1 MYLETMEFR
10 NPARWP
16 EWLADMSMSL
26 IRRYVYRWSNRE
38 APKELS
44 PEARDEIASRI
55 IFDIMTAGEIPDG
68 MTVRH
73 YVFSVCRR
81 WRIRNW
87 NGDCE
92 LDAARKRRERGLMTG
107 RVGRNDEPYSGASID
122 ARMNSPF
129 QILSALEIATGE
141 LILSPKAIETREARG
156 QCEYIR
162 GGLYAVSDRQ
172 AKNRRKAVKSRCR
185 IVTVCE
191 IESRA
196 TDRTYITFR
205 KIRLA
210 TTRHIGTIANRDI
223 GKVRLS
229 IPSDEA
235 RETIVRDPHGQF
247 IPAPIPAPRP
257 GWKEFR
263 PARENETRRVAAESV
278 GEPTWQDVA
287 AAGRMELDAFI
298 GRIDAQCEAHGIG

>member
-1 MYLETMEFR
+1 MNLETMEFR
-10 NPARWP
+10 NPAKWP
-16 EWLADMSMSL
+16 EWLAAMVMSL
-26 IRRYVYRWSNRE
+26 IRRYIYRWSNGE
-38 APKELS
+38 APAELS
-44 PEARDEIASRI
+44 PEAREEIAARVV
-55 IFDIMTAGEIPDG
+55 FDIMTGGDIPDG

-92 LDAARKRRERGLMTG
+92 LDAARKRKERAKQTG
-107 RVGRNDEPYSGASID
+107 RTDSPFSGASAD
-122 ARMNSPF
+122 CRTNSPF
-129 QILSALEIATGE
+129 QILSTLEIATGE
-141 LILSPKAIETREARG
+141 LILSKAAVEFRNARG
-156 QCEYIR
+156 QCEFIR
-162 GGLYAVSDRQ
+162 GGVYAVSDRQ

-196 TDRTYITFR
+196 PDRTYITFR

-229 IPSDEA
+229 INGEDA
-235 RETIVRDPHGQF
+235 RATLHRDSRGRF
-247 IPAPIPAPRP
+247 IPAPIPSPAP

-263 PARENETRRVAAESV
+263 PARETEAPRVPAESV
-278 GEPTWQDVA
+278 GEPTWAELA
-287 AAGRMELDAFI
+287 ADGRREWAGFM
-298 GRIDAQCEAHGIG
+298 GRLNSQCEAAGIE

>member
-1 MYLETMEFR
+1 MNLETMEFR
-10 NPARWP
+10 NPAQWP

-141 LILSPKAIETREARG
+141 LILSPKAIETRESRG
-156 QCEYIR
+156 QCEFIR

-196 TDRTYITFR
+196 EDRTYITFR

-229 IPSDEA
+229 VSGEDA
-235 RETIVRDPHGQF
+235 RETLVRDPHGRF

-263 PARENETRRVAAESV
+263 PARVADGRQRVPVADEST
-278 GEPTWQDVA
+278 TWADEAQ
-287 AAGRMELDAFI
+287 R
-298 GRIDAQCEAHGIG
+298 GRIEWASFLERIDGQCEAHGIM